1 MNANQDH
8 RDPSASDVAT
18 GLNPQRLLWAGF
30 MAILAAGVGFSI
42 RAGILGQWAEQ
53 YGFTQTEL
61 GAITGGG
68 LTGFGIIILLS
79 SLIADR
85 IGFGPLM
92 FAAFAMHLVSAA
104 LTLATGAA
112 YEAGPAL
119 RRPTPPHSAAH
130 RPSRRAQDS
139 RASRTAHRA
148 STARTGSL
156 TRTARLRLSRPP
168 LTPPST
174 PLARSQRQ
182 RVGPLVP
189 QAPAPRPERASDGSR
204 ARVPRRAPAPGGR
217 LTDRRPA
224 TNRHLAVDDDRL
236 RGSHPLG
243 VPIRYS
249 GAGLRMTRFAFVMGL
264 DELSPVGGRAA
275 GLCYGNVKDVVDW
288 V

>member
-1 MNANQDH
+1 
-8 RDPSASDVAT
+8 
-18 GLNPQRLLWAGF
+18 
-30 MAILAAGVGFSI
+30 
-42 RAGILGQWAEQ
+42 
-53 YGFTQTEL
+53 
-61 GAITGGG
+61 
-68 LTGFGIIILLS
+68 
-79 SLIADR
+79 
-85 IGFGPLM
+85 
-92 FAAFAMHLVSAA
+92 
-104 LTLATGAA
+104 
-112 YEAGPAL
+112 L

-243 VPIRYS
+243 VPIR
-249 GAGLRMTRFAFVMGL
+249 RCR
-264 DELSPVGGRAA
+264 
-275 GLCYGNVKDVVDW
+275 
-288 V
+288 

>member
-1 MNANQDH
+1 VVLNAK
-8 RDPSASDVAT
+8 
-18 GLNPQRLLWAGF
+18 GGNP
-30 MAILAAGVGFSI
+30 
-42 RAGILGQWAEQ
+42 
-53 YGFTQTEL
+53 
-61 GAITGGG
+61 
-68 LTGFGIIILLS
+68 
-79 SLIADR
+79 
-85 IGFGPLM
+85 
-92 FAAFAMHLVSAA
+92 
-104 LTLATGAA
+104 
-112 YEAGPAL
+112 
-119 RRPTPPHSAAH
+119 
-130 RPSRRAQDS
+130 
-139 RASRTAHRA
+139 SRTAHRA

-243 VPIRYS
+243 VPIRSQETVRGLISYLTRCLRIRNPANMAVKPYNARTPPLAWRQRPPRGLS
-249 GAGLRMTRFAFVMGL
+249 SASKSSMVPGAVTMCFVW
-264 DELSPVGGRAA
+264 SV
-275 GLCYGNVKDVVDW
+275 
-288 V
+288 